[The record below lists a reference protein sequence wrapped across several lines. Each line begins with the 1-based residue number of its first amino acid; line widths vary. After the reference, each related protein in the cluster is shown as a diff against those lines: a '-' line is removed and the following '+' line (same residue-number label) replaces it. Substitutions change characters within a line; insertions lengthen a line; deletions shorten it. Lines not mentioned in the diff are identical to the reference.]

1 MQKTIIFLNHE
12 IDGLFVFLRDK
23 KITSGKQSR
32 MRTRFC
38 DILEKR
44 LLEIERSRSEIMKR
58 CCETNENG
66 DLKLIQNE
74 GSETYYYKILPNSE
88 DYLRQEISILLHEQL
103 IIEVTESAKEM
114 IQVVKEIVLESEFED
129 GLYGDFAKN
138 YDKWCEIFEW
148 YNE

>member
-1 MQKTIIFLNHE
+1 MQTIIFLNHE

-38 DILEKR
+38 NILETR
-44 LLEIERSRSEIMKR
+44 LFEMENSRSEIMKR
-58 CCETNENG
+58 CCEKDEHGELKIIEN
-66 DLKLIQNE
+66 Q
-74 GSETYYYKILPNSE
+74 GSQTYYKIMQGSE
-88 DYLRQEISILLHEQL
+88 DHLRQELSDLMNEQL

-114 IQVVKEIVLESEFED
+114 IQVVKEVVLNSEFED
-129 GLYGDFAKN
+129 GLHGDFAKN
-138 YDKWCEIFEW
+138 YDRWCEIFEG